1 MVGIKI
7 EKEIVGEGMSLNVK
21 YRVHKLSK
29 RIDRQSSTDLG
40 MSTVEVLQIP
50 NLILRILCKFFESFY
65 VFSLDEQLVVSP
77 KFNKGIK
84 VSYCTTFELF
94 VRVINNL
101 NRDHRFLNL
110 FNDFRIEAGL
120 LFCENCAEIL
130 VIHDFIIK
138 TEL

>member
-7 EKEIVGEGMSLNVK
+7 EKEIVSEGMSLNVK
-21 YRVHKLSK
+21 NRVHKLPK

-84 VSYCTTFELF
+84 VSYRTTFELF

-120 LFCENCAEIL
+120 LLCENCAEIL

>member
-21 YRVHKLSK
+21 NRVHKLPK
-29 RIDRQSSTDLG
+29 RIDGQSSTNLG

-84 VSYCTTFELF
+84 VSYRTTFEFF

-101 NRDHRFLNL
+101 NGDHRFLNL
-110 FNDFRIEAGL
+110 LNHFRIEAGL
-120 LFCENCAEIL
+120 LLCKNCAEIF
-130 VIHDFIIK
+130 VIHNFIIK